1 MLKELV
7 CVSPERI
14 REVFEENGFEILQSN
29 LRLGGSRFW
38 IQFEGGEE
46 AGKQA
51 FDVAIAKGLPVRFL
65 YRVWDLIESTMEFP
79 YWEMEFYQL
88 SEMRSS

>member
-51 FDVAIAKGLPVRFL
+51 FDV
-65 YRVWDLIESTMEFP
+65 
-79 YWEMEFYQL
+79 Q
-88 SEMRSS
+88 